1 MDSIGRYLR
10 RTREAR
16 AMSVEEV
23 SRATRIP
30 VASIDKIEADHF
42 DDLPGEVFVRGFLK
56 AYARA
61 VSLSVDEVLAR
72 YTASRRVAWVTP
84 MPISAPALYSRGSTG
99 KRFGVAIAFVVLL
112 ILFTLALSIVLRPR
126 GHDMPPELSRVVP
139 AGAAGAAEPAEPSQ
153 RAVVAIVS
161 GSPERPA
168 SWLHQVDA

>member
-1 MDSIGRYLR
+1 MDSIGRYLK

-16 AMSVEEV
+16 AMSVEEI

-61 VSLSVDEVLAR
+61 VSLSVDDVLAR

-84 MPISAPALYSRGSTG
+84 IPIAAPERRSTG

-126 GHDMPPELSRVVP
+126 GHDMPPELSQAQV
-139 AGAAGAAEPAEPSQ
+139 AGHA
-153 RAVVAIVS
+153 RLV
-161 GSPERPA
+161 
-168 SWLHQVDA
+168 

>member
-1 MDSIGRYLR
+1 MDSIGRYLK

-61 VSLSVDEVLAR
+61 VALSVDEVLAR

-84 MPISAPALYSRGSTG
+84 LPIAAPGRRSTG

-126 GHDMPPELSRVVP
+126 GHDVPPELSVILRN
-139 AGAAGAAEPAEPSQ
+139 A
-153 RAVVAIVS
+153 R
-161 GSPERPA
+161 ERSVTSYHPTE
-168 SWLHQVDA
+168 LRDFVHVG

>member
-30 VASIDKIEADHF
+30 VISIERIEADHF

-61 VSLSVDEVLAR
+61 VGLAMEDVLAR
-72 YTASRRVAWVTP
+72 YTASRRIALVTP
-84 MPISAPALYSRGSTG
+84 LPIAAPARRTQG
-99 KRFGVAIAFVVLL
+99 KRFGVAIAFVLLL

-126 GHDMPPELSRVVP
+126 GHDMPPELADR
-139 AGAAGAAEPAEPSQ
+139 G
-153 RAVVAIVS
+153 
-161 GSPERPA
+161 
-168 SWLHQVDA
+168 QVDSLGIAPLA

>member
-1 MDSIGRYLR
+1 MDSIGRYLK

-30 VASIDKIEADHF
+30 VTSIDKIEADHF

-61 VSLSVDEVLAR
+61 VALSVDEVLAR

-84 MPISAPALYSRGSTG
+84 LPIAAPTRRSTG

-126 GHDMPPELSRVVP
+126 GHDMPPELSQGFQGDR
-139 AGAAGAAEPAEPSQ
+139 AGAA
-153 RAVVAIVS
+153 RVS
-161 GSPERPA
+161 
-168 SWLHQVDA
+168 

>member
-1 MDSIGRYLR
+1 MDSIGRYLK

-16 AMSVEEV
+16 AMSVEEI

-30 VASIDKIEADHF
+30 VGSIDKIEADHF

-61 VSLSVDEVLAR
+61 VSLPVEEVLAR

-84 MPISAPALYSRGSTG
+84 LPISAPARNSQG
-99 KRFGVAIAFVVLL
+99 KRFGVAIAFVLLL

-126 GHDMPPELSRVVP
+126 GHDMPPELSRSHDGSP
-139 AGAAGAAEPAEPSQ
+139 AAGTA
-153 RAVVAIVS
+153 
-161 GSPERPA
+161 
-168 SWLHQVDA
+168 QV